1 MFKYNKKNLNKTKSL
16 ENSIKKLRCTLFIC
30 NKNKILLL
38 KIIQNIRKNILKKR
52 FKIILYV
59 YILKK

>member
-38 KIIQNIRKNILKKR
+38 KIIQNIRKNILKKD
-52 FKIILYV
+52 
-59 YILKK
+59 LK

>member
-38 KIIQNIRKNILKKR
+38 KKNPKYTEKYIKK
-52 FKIILYV
+52 KI
-59 YILKK
+59 